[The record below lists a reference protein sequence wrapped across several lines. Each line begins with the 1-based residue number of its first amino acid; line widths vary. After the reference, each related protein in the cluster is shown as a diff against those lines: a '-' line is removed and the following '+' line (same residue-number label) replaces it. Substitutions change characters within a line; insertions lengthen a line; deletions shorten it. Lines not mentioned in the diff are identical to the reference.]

1 MLERLTRRCYEQR
14 RKVLA
19 LWVVAF
25 IGFIALGQV
34 AGGPFSTNF
43 NTPGSDS
50 KTALELLQ
58 KRFPARSGDTVTVV
72 FKADQGINGPGV
84 QARVEK
90 LLADLSTKPHVVS
103 SVSPYTPEGASG
115 VSRDGNIAYGSLQ
128 LDVQG
133 NDVPVP
139 EAKEMIAASQQANGD
154 GVRFELGGGAIQGAE
169 FVQGGSTE
177 GLGILAAMVILLIS
191 FGSLLA
197 MGLPILSAI
206 MGIGIGLAILELLT
220 HVIEVPNFSPIVA
233 AMIGIGVGIDYALF
247 IVTRYRQSLHAG
259 QEPEEATVTAITTA
273 GKAVLFA
280 GTTVIISVLGLL
292 LMNLPFLQGMA
303 VGSAAAVLVTML
315 ASVTLLPAMLGFVG
329 HSIDRFKL
337 PFLSGSQAKNHRAG
351 FWFRWSRLVQRRPWP
366 AFFAGAI
373 AVVLLAIPL
382 FSMRLGFPGDDAQ
395 PESRTSRRS
404 YDLLAEGFGPGFNA
418 PLILAADIR
427 AGGPAPQPALKAL
440 EDRLRSEKGVAFV
453 SPAQV
458 NPAGDAAVMTV
469 VPATS
474 AGNPETAKLVSR
486 LRGTAI
492 PQATQGSNLKVYVGG
507 PNAGFLDSSH
517 AISARLPIFIAVV
530 VGLSFVLLMSVFRSV
545 LVALKAAIMNL
556 LSIGAAYGVLVAV
569 AQWGWGKAI
578 FGIHSIGPIT
588 SFIPMMMFAIL
599 FGLSMDYEVF
609 LLSRIREEY
618 VRTGDNGLAVA
629 DGLAAT
635 ARVITAA
642 ALIMITVFLSFVL
655 GPELIIK
662 QIGLGLAAAI
672 LVDAT
677 LIRMVLVPATM
688 ELLGKANWWLPAWL
702 DRILPNVGFEG
713 ADEEFDLDHE
723 MEELTAQAAKDR

>member
-1 MLERLTRRCYEQR
+1 MLEKLTRWCYEQR
-14 RKVLA
+14 RKVLG
-19 LWVVAF
+19 LWILAF
-25 IGFIALGQV
+25 IGFVILGQV

-50 KTALELLQ
+50 KAALELLQ
-58 KRFPARSGDTVTVV
+58 KRFPARSGDTVSVV
-72 FKADQGINGPGV
+72 FKADNGINAPGV
-84 QARVEK
+84 KAKVDA
-90 LLADLSTKPHVVS
+90 LLADLATKEHVVGT
-103 SVSPYTPEGASG
+103 VSPYTPEGASG
-115 VSRDGNIAYGSLQ
+115 VSRDGKIAYGELQ

-139 EAKEMIAASQQANGD
+139 VAKDMIADAMKASGD

-169 FVQGGSTE
+169 FVQGGGTE
-177 GLGILAAMVILLIS
+177 GLGILAAMVILLVS

-206 MGIGIGLAILELLT
+206 MGIGIGLAILEVLT

-259 QEPEEATVTAITTA
+259 QDPEQATVTAITTA

-303 VGSAAAVLVTML
+303 VGSAAAVLVTMI

-329 HSIDRFKL
+329 LTIDKFKL
-337 PFLSGSQAKNHRAG
+337 PIIGGNPAKHHRAG
-351 FWFRWSRLVQRRPWP
+351 FWFRWSRLIQKRPWP
-366 AFFAGAI
+366 AFLAGAVAI
-373 AVVLLAIPL
+373 ALLAIPL

-418 PLILAADIR
+418 PLILAVDTAKAGAGATASMQKLTDTLR
-427 AGGPAPQPALKAL
+427 AETGL
-440 EDRLRSEKGVAFV
+440 AFV
-453 SPAQV
+453 SPAQA
-458 NPAGDAAVMTV
+458 NPAGDAAVITAI
-469 VPATS
+469 PATS
-474 AGNPETAKLVSR
+474 AGDIQTERLVNR
-486 LRGTAI
+486 LRDKTI
-492 PQATQGSNLKVYVGG
+492 PQAIQGSNLKVYVGG

-517 AISARLPIFIAVV
+517 AISSRLPIFIAVV
-530 VGLSFVLLMSVFRSV
+530 VGLSFILLMSVFRSV

-556 LSIGAAYGVLVAV
+556 LSIAAAYGVLVAV
-569 AQWGWGKAI
+569 AQWGWGKSI
-578 FGIHSIGPIT
+578 FGIHSIGPIA

-618 VRTGDNGLAVA
+618 VRTGENGLAVA

-677 LIRMVLVPATM
+677 LIRLILVPATM
-688 ELLGKANWWLPAWL
+688 ELLGKANWWLPGWL
-702 DRILPNVGFEG
+702 DRALPKVGFEG
-713 ADEEFDLDHE
+713 AGEEYDLDRE
-723 MEELTAQAAKDR
+723 MEQLTTEVVKD